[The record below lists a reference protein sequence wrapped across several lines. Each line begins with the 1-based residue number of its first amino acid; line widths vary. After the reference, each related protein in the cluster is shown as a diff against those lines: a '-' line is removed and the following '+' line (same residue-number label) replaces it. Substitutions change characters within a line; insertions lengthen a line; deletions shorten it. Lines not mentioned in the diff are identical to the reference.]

1 MAESSI
7 GGHTNPKYNETIWRC
22 IRVIV
27 GIDCKTYKHV
37 IKRRVWAH
45 YTHAR
50 TYIQCITHLVHIYS
64 CLNVS
69 LFFPAILAVC
79 FFWFVWIA
87 CSWYR
92 NVQVKNVVFDRTIQN
107 THTEQHEQKNIFE
120 NYVILDE
127 YLERERV
134 SMFIYVVLCVL
145 RAFFFSFSFF
155 HWFLFT
161 LNQWQNEA
169 WTAKRSPR
177 VRFFHSRTVGDWRE
191 KKSSTTGENFYVSIG
206 DCTKRLI
213 K

>member
-64 CLNVS
+64 CLKVS
-69 LFFPAILAVC
+69 LFFSSHSRRV

-107 THTEQHEQKNIFE
+107 THTRQHEQKNIFE

-145 RAFFFSFSFF
+145 RAFFSLFHFFIGFYLHWTNDKTRLELRNAHQECDFSIREQLVTEEKKIVDDRRKFLCF
-155 HWFLFT
+155 HW
-161 LNQWQNEA
+161 
-169 WTAKRSPR
+169 
-177 VRFFHSRTVGDWRE
+177 
-191 KKSSTTGENFYVSIG
+191 
-206 DCTKRLI
+206 RLY
-213 K
+213 